1 MENKDVDIQRL
12 ASENPELWALLI
24 NLAKDTYSTV
34 PTPPVPGSSFLR
46 SPKEEAVEEADAYL
60 KNRPLREE
68 RSKIFLSEVK
78 KILPQLFDSSGEL
91 IDPQATTNE
100 EEK

>member
-34 PTPPVPGSSFLR
+34 PTPVPDNSFLR

-91 IDPQATTNE
+91 IDPRATTNE